1 MQIAVRDAVPADAAA
16 IARVHVD
23 TWRTAY
29 AGILPDA
36 FLAGLAY
43 AASESNW
50 SQAFTANRPDTCMV
64 VAETAAGEVVGFA
77 FGAPEREGNPVYR
90 GEVFAIYVLAAYQRK
105 GVGQR
110 LLAGAARRLRAAG
123 MASMLLW
130 VLRDNHAARRFYAAL
145 GGEFVAEKA
154 ITIGG
159 TDLME
164 VAYGWRDTTALAFE
178 HDTCA

>member
-1 MQIAVRDAVPADAAA
+1 MKIRIRKATPSDANG

-23 TWRTAY
+23 TWRSTY
-29 AGILPDA
+29 AGILPA
-36 FLAGLAY
+36 EFLASLAY
-43 AASESNW
+43 ADSESNW
-50 SQAFTANRPDTCMV
+50 SQAFTANRPATCMV

-90 GEVFAIYVLAAYQRK
+90 GEVFALYVLAAYQRK
-105 GVGQR
+105 GVGLR
-110 LLAGAARRLRAAG
+110 LLAGAARRLRATG
-123 MASMLLW
+123 MESMLLW
-130 VLRDNHAARRFYAAL
+130 VLRDNHAARRFYAAM

-159 TDLME
+159 TKLME
-164 VAYGWRDTTALAFE
+164 VAYGWRDTAALVFE